1 MRIAYICSGPSMTFV
16 VNEMQAHE
24 QAGCCVL
31 PIYSC
36 PPPKDDQNFSATM
49 KKFSDLALYRPNTFV
64 LFKSVLLQ
72 MCTNP
77 LRFLYIIFWLIHLL
91 FIDADE
97 FLKGFY
103 ELPAACYFAQQCK
116 KNNIRHI
123 HVHFA
128 SRSLT
133 LGILIGI
140 LNSKTISCTVHAFDI
155 FSRSAKSL
163 KFRLN
168 KCSFIASISNYNIEY
183 LRKKCG
189 DTIADK
195 CIVVHCGI
203 DLELFKPINRN
214 PLKGYLLSICNLVM
228 KKGLHIAIEACGELK
243 KRNIDFTYK
252 IVGDGPEENN
262 LKQLAKNL
270 NIENN
275 VRFLGRI
282 PNDQLTKLFSETTAF
297 VLPSVRTPTNGMD
310 GIPVALMEAMASK
323 VPVVS
328 TFLSGIPELIDNE
341 INGFLA
347 EPGNARQLADTLE
360 KIFNGKVELEK
371 IVQNARQKIENQFN
385 IITTSRQI
393 REAITRL
400 HPEK

>member
-1 MRIAYICSGPSMTFV
+1 MNIAYIVSAPNSTFV
-16 VNEMQAHE
+16 TNEIESHDK
-24 QAGCCVL
+24 AGWSVL

-36 PPPKDDQNFSATM
+36 SPTDTKNFSVTM
-49 KKFSDLALYRPNTFV
+49 EEWSRKALYRPAAYKLT
-64 LFKSVLLQ
+64 KSVLLQ
-72 MCTNP
+72 IFTNP
-77 LRFLYIIFWLIHLL
+77 LRFFSALFWLIRLL
-91 FIDADE
+91 FIDTGE
-97 FLKGFY
+97 FLKGLHEF
-103 ELPAACYFAQQCK
+103 LSACYFSIHCRK
-116 KNNIRHI
+116 SSIKHI
-123 HVHFA
+123 HIHFA

-155 FSRSAKSL
+155 FSRSAESL
-163 KFRLN
+163 KFRLKN
-168 KCSFIASISNYNIEY
+168 CSFISSISNYNIEY

-189 DTIADK
+189 DIIADK

-203 DLELFKPINRN
+203 DLELFNPIDRN

-252 IVGDGPEENN
+252 IVGDGPMEND
-262 LKQLAKNL
+262 LKQLAKKL

-275 VRFLGRI
+275 VLFLGKK
-282 PNDQLTKLFSETTAF
+282 PNDQLTKLFAETSAF
-297 VLPSVRTPTNGMD
+297 VLPSIKTPTNGMD

-328 TFLSGIPELIDNE
+328 TFISGIPELIDNQ

-347 EPGNARQLADTLE
+347 EPGSVRQLADILE
-360 KIFNGKVELEK
+360 KILNGKVELEK

-393 REAITRL
+393 RDAINRP